1 LEPKSKKYGLLIIA
15 IILLIGLSVVAYS
28 HLLETKVES
37 QQALIQEDS
46 DASEEALA
54 SVSKSTVI
62 LIVCVGLAGLL
73 GLRRK
78 KLK

>member
-1 LEPKSKKYGLLIIA
+1 MYGLLIMA
-15 IILLIGLSVVAYS
+15 IILLIGLSAVAYF

-54 SVSKSTVI
+54 SVSKSTVF

-78 KLK
+78 KVK

>member
-1 LEPKSKKYGLLIIA
+1 MEHKSKRYGFLIIA
-15 IILLIGLSVVAYS
+15 IILLIGLSVVTYS

-37 QQALIQEDS
+37 QQALIQKDS
-46 DASEEALA
+46 DTSVEALA

-73 GLRRK
+73 GVRRK
-78 KLK
+78 KVK

>member
-1 LEPKSKKYGLLIIA
+1 MEHKSKRYGLLIIA

-37 QQALIQEDS
+37 QQALIQK
-46 DASEEALA
+46 DADTSVEALA

-73 GLRRK
+73 SIRRK
-78 KLK
+78 KVN

>member
-1 LEPKSKKYGLLIIA
+1 MEHKSKKYGLLIIA
-15 IILLIGLSVVAYS
+15 IILLIGFSVVAYS

-37 QQALIQEDS
+37 QQALIQK
-46 DASEEALA
+46 DADTNVEPLA

-73 GLRRK
+73 GVRRK
-78 KLK
+78 KVK